1 MITQWDLTTG
11 TRPLLGRSA
20 LLLATLATLIF
31 LLYKPIVMIENFF
44 TLKNKSINLDLP
56 EIFSILTTNV
66 ISKSPTGIPNL
77 IGFPVKKNIIATY
90 ATGLPVVKYIID
102 KTLTKLNN
110 HSSEGIKWKLLEL
123 IKFDIKL
130 ISFGKTRYFIELFL
144 VYSDTPIQVVIDL
157 DYKEHSKSIRYNQV
171 ILMNKIKEFENAYDP
186 TLKDSFEINNSLG
199 LLPPFKSS
207 NTLILSDKIF
217 EIDSN

>member
-1 MITQWDLTTG
+1 MITLWATSNLT
-11 TRPLLGRSA
+11 R
-20 LLLATLATLIF
+20 LLLATLASLIF
-31 LLYKPIVMIENFF
+31 LLYKPIVKIENFF
-44 TLKNKSINLDLP
+44 PLKDKSINLDLP

-77 IGFPVKKNIIATY
+77 IGFPVKKNITATY

-102 KTLTKLNN
+102 KTLIKLTNN
-110 HSSEGIKWKLLEL
+110 PSSEGIKWKLLEL

-171 ILMNKIKEFENAYDP
+171 ILMNKIKEFKNAYDP

-217 EIDSN
+217 EIDPIIVK

>member
-1 MITQWDLTTG
+1 MITSLTKSRLRG
-11 TRPLLGRSA
+11 SA
-20 LLLATLATLIF
+20 FLLATLATLIF
-31 LLYKPIVMIENFF
+31 LLYKPIVKIENFF
-44 TLKNKSINLDLP
+44 PLKNKSINLDLP
-56 EIFSILTTNV
+56 EMFSILTTNV

-77 IGFPVKKNIIATY
+77 IGFPVKKNITVSY
-90 ATGLPVVKYIID
+90 DTGLPVVKYIID
-102 KTLTKLNN
+102 KTLLKLNN
-110 HSSEGIKWKLLEL
+110 PSSEGVKWKLLEL

-157 DYKEHSKSIRYNQV
+157 DYKEHSKSIHYNQV
-171 ILMNKIKEFENAYDP
+171 ILMNKIKKFKNAYDP
-186 TLKDSFEINNSLG
+186 LLKDSFEINNSLG